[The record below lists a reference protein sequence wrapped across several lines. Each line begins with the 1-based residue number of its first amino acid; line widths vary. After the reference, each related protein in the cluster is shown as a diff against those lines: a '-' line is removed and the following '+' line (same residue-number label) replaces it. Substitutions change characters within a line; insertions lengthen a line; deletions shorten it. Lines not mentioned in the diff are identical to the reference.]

1 MSSQKRVKECAQ
13 EEKKKKKC
21 MLTCKREI
29 CQRRRTASILKT
41 QKTHLQ
47 PASDSLS
54 AYILPMSPMP
64 INPTVKFSIP
74 AGTLDGAEAIAAL
87 LLDGDS

>member
-1 MSSQKRVKECAQ
+1 
-13 EEKKKKKC
+13 

-29 CQRRRTASILKT
+29 CQRRRKSIHA
-41 QKTHLQ
+41 QDAKTHLQ

-74 AGTLDGAEAIAAL
+74 TGTLDCVEAIAAL